1 MQPLVTSPRK
11 DIHKRKLVLGMSV
24 GVVKA
29 EKCIMPGVGKWRL
42 RLATEEVTDLR
53 YLESCHTG
61 EVRGSRF
68 IFKL

>member
-29 EKCIMPGVGKWRL
+29 EKMYYAWSR
-42 RLATEEVTDLR
+42 EMEV
-53 YLESCHTG
+53 EASH
-61 EVRGSRF
+61 
-68 IFKL
+68 